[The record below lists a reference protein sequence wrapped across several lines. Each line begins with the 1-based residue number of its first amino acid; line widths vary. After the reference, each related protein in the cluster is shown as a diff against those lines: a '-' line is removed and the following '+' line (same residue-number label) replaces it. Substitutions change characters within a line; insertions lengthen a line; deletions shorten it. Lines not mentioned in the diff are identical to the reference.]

1 MQRNNNNSRLA
12 GVTLRVVVMALLVAL
27 QIVLSRILSINL
39 PFLKIGFSFLP
50 IMVAAYIYGPAG
62 GVIVAT
68 VSDLIGAIT
77 INTQGT
83 FFPGFTVTAALVGFI
98 YGMCLRGK
106 ISTVKIAVGIVIKE
120 VLCSLVLN
128 TAWLS
133 IMYHSSFG
141 ALAATRIWQV
151 LAMIVV
157 ETVIADILFNRM
169 TAMKKLRSELNTK
182 YSKK

>member
-1 MQRNNNNSRLA
+1 MQKNNNSRFA
-12 GVTLRVVVMALLVAL
+12 GATVRVVVMALLVAL

-50 IMVAAYIYGPAG
+50 IMFAAYIYGPAG

-77 INTQGT
+77 INTQGA

-106 ISTVKIAVGIVIKE
+106 VTTIKIAVGVVIKE
-120 VLCSLVLN
+120 VLCSLMLN

-133 IMYHSSFG
+133 IMYHSSFK
-141 ALAATRIWQV
+141 ALVTTRIWQV

-157 ETVIADILFNRM
+157 ETVIADILFIRM
-169 TAMKKLRSELNTK
+169 SVIKKLKFELNTK
-182 YSKK
+182 YKNK